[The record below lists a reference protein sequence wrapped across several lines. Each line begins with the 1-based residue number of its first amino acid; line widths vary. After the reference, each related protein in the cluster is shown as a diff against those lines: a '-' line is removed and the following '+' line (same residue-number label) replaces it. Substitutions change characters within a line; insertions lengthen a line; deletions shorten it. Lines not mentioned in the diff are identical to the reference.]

1 MTNTDSVATTSPGAH
16 ALGMQNSR
24 GNLNARSD
32 STDEASNSNEAA
44 SVKLTQHSQELRVT
58 QVRSA
63 EHLSGLAEELS
74 EAIQLLNESLAR
86 APTKASISHD
96 DELNRFVVRIA
107 DKESGEVVREI
118 PSEDLLNF
126 ARYLDKLRGILFDKK
141 V

>member
-1 MTNTDSVATTSPGAH
+1 MTNTDLVTNPSPGAH

-32 STDEASNSNEAA
+32 STNKANNRNEAA
-44 SVKLTQHSQELRVT
+44 SVQLTQHSEELRVT

-63 EHLSGLAEELS
+63 EHLSGLTEELS